1 VRATSLLTLVQ
12 NRLALLVVL
21 TSICA
26 LPVAA
31 QESAALSG
39 DEIVKAGED
48 FNFTIT
54 LDRAPNFDGGAVEI
68 DFTDPDNRSSG
79 MAIVVKSGQGAAH
92 GTFHIPAS
100 AVGGKWHVKATGFH
114 DGYKVVRFKQ
124 AAELTFQVKPT
135 PGLIYPTSA
144 QVTVN
149 PSQQQFLRKQALR
162 LQDQLQTLKAAIV
175 AEHSEGRIQT
185 VLRGGVMEAL
195 KSLDSTETQFR
206 QLETGNP
213 KSEAAKVFF
222 DDLRVSYQDI
232 LSQLN
237 KHQLHSQSSGAIVV
251 VSVVRP
257 SGANQA
263 ADYPIAAKATFRTF
277 EQNELAYNTVADAQ
291 SLIFDLGVT
300 SNPSGAVVSYRK
312 RGDPYRQ
319 NPDPTNTVISALPYA
334 IWTIQFQ
341 KAGYKTI
348 EREHDPFTA
357 PNHVINVELEK

>member
-124 AAELTFQVKPT
+124 AAELTFQVIPT

-232 LSQLN
+232 LSQLS
-237 KHQLHSQSSGAIVV
+237 KALWGESS
-251 VSVVRP
+251 
-257 SGANQA
+257 
-263 ADYPIAAKATFRTF
+263 
-277 EQNELAYNTVADAQ
+277 
-291 SLIFDLGVT
+291 
-300 SNPSGAVVSYRK
+300 
-312 RGDPYRQ
+312 RG
-319 NPDPTNTVISALPYA
+319 LPN
-334 IWTIQFQ
+334 
-341 KAGYKTI
+341 
-348 EREHDPFTA
+348 RC
-357 PNHVINVELEK
+357 